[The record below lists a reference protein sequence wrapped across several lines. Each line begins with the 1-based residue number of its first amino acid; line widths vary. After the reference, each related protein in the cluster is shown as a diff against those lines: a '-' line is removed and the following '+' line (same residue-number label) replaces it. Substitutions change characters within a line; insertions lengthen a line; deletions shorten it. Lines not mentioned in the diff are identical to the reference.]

1 MWPLKLK
8 ATQKQIDEF
17 SDFVWS
23 FLSTNFIKLKT
34 RRPPLYLFLSKE
46 SKGSLSKR
54 TENEKK
60 FIHEIQFGG
69 GGAVLHRRPLLG
81 YVSHW
86 TQVPEETAHL
96 YSLSLQKTS
105 LDHLEDSRQSMH
117 NIGVLH
123 ESFGAFAQSLMLPKS
138 APRNQK
144 TNDPLWD
151 SIHQEGLNSG
161 QKLACAFFDQQI
173 KPAEIKKLLR
183 FQWHRDFK
191 TSQVALDYLRALT
204 RQSQ

>member
-138 APRNQK
+138 APKQQK

-151 SIHQEGLNSG
+151 SIHQKGLSFG
-161 QKLACAFFDQQI
+161 QKLARAFFDQQI
-173 KPAEIKKLLR
+173 KSAEIKKMLK

>member
-1 MWPLKLK
+1 MWQLKLK
-8 ATQKQIDEF
+8 NTQKQIDEF

-23 FLSTNFIKLKT
+23 FLSANFIHLKT

-46 SKGSLSKR
+46 SKGSLSQR
-54 TENEKK
+54 TENEKE
-60 FIHEIQFGG
+60 FIHEIQFGR

-105 LDHLEDSRQSMH
+105 LDDLEDSRSMH
-117 NIGVLH
+117 NIAVLH
-123 ESFGAFAQSLMLPKS
+123 ESFGTFVQSLMLPKS
-138 APRNQK
+138 APKQQK

-151 SIHQEGLNSG
+151 SIHQKGLGFG
-161 QKLACAFFDQQI
+161 QKLARAFFDQQI
-173 KPAEIKKLLR
+173 KSTEIKKLLK
-183 FQWHRDFK
+183 FQWHRDLK
-191 TSQVALDYLRALT
+191 TSQVALEYLRALT